1 MFTGNTRQFHVSDLS
16 TSLAYRVMCG
26 PLLHTTST
34 ACFATA
40 SIAGSRKD
48 VEATKNSNDEETS
61 DVNNLA
67 LYVSVSVLA
76 VVVIVMLIIVGGIVV
91 CLKRRAAD
99 QHMYT
104 CPNKEPTMKT
114 L

>member
-1 MFTGNTRQFHVSDLS
+1 MLTGDTRQFHVSDLS

-34 ACFATA
+34 ARFATA
-40 SIAGSRKD
+40 SVGPRKD
-48 VEATKNSNDEETS
+48 VEATNNSNDEETS

-76 VVVIVMLIIVGGIVV
+76 VVVVAMLIIVGGIVV